1 MQDARC
7 RIEMARIPITWHL
20 GPGTRHRSRSDAE
33 GRIPSTEDRA
43 WPLKNAHT
51 GYASCILHPFLNKAV
66 EPTPGIRPPHR
77 HPVPSSPLHS
87 SLRHSVTPSLLS
99 WVTAP
104 ISLDILEQTLTNLDS
119 TKVHKMATPHH
130 GCGGRPRREGGPI
143 ALRYHTCPAPEGY
156 GNPPRPGRE
165 SGSSADCSPTRRQG
179 ASPGWGQSH
188 TSFRPEGPDRPG
200 RRWPESRFE
209 TGACTGLRRVGP
221 EMRRSGSAGIRY

>member
-1 MQDARC
+1 MMQDARC

-43 WPLKNAHT
+43 RLPENAHI

-143 ALRYHTCPAPEGY
+143 ALRYHTSTCRVVSRVSVPATP
-156 GNPPRPGRE
+156 
-165 SGSSADCSPTRRQG
+165 CTRRLWEP
-179 ASPGWGQSH
+179 SS
-188 TSFRPEGPDRPG
+188 TRPRIRIVSRLLPDPSAR
-200 RRWPESRFE
+200 SV
-209 TGACTGLRRVGP
+209 TGLGAKSHVIPAG
-221 EMRRSGSAGIRY
+221 RSRQARTTLA